1 MSRNNLS
8 THAMSSLANQ
18 AAANFTSTSFP
29 PYQFSSTEV
38 AVNTDIGAGS
48 AATLR
53 STRGGANMAIKGSD

>member
-1 MSRNNLS
+1 
-8 THAMSSLANQ
+8 MSSLANQ
-18 AAANFTSTSFP
+18 ATANFTSTSFP